1 MIFCNTVIIEN
12 EQKTSN
18 LLRFY
23 LKEYCPEIEILAI
36 SKTVDDGICSIEK
49 QKPDIVFLDLDLND
63 GKGFSVLDKLEEINF
78 EVIITTRNKDMAL
91 KAFDYNASHYLLKPF
106 SPLELR
112 KAVNRAVRNI
122 IISDEM
128 SRFVSEALR
137 TVKKECV
144 SIDTGNGEVDIPVQ
158 DIIYIE
164 AHGNK
169 CLFIMRSDEIIKSG
183 NFLKSYEKKFSGYNF
198 YRVNR
203 SHFVNLDYVKSYKE
217 NQQPEL
223 EMVNGDIIHISQ
235 SKQKKIIHLM
245 DKFIANV

>member
-36 SKTVDDGICSIEK
+36 SKTVDDGICTIEQ

-63 GKGFSVLDKLEEINF
+63 GNGFSVLDKLEEINF
-78 EVIITTRNKDMAL
+78 EVIITTRNKDQAI

-112 KAVNRAVRNI
+112 KAVNRAVRNK

-128 SRFVSEALR
+128 SCIVSEALK

-144 SIDTGNGEVDIPVQ
+144 RIDTSNGEVNIPVQ

-164 AHGNK
+164 AQGNK
-169 CLFIMRSDEIIKSG
+169 SIFIMRSDKIIKSD
-183 NFLKSYEKKFSGYNF
+183 NFLKSYEKAFSGYNF

-203 SHFVNLDYVKSYKE
+203 SHFINLDYVKSYKE
-217 NQQPEL
+217 NEQPEL
-223 EMVNGDIIHISQ
+223 EMVNGDIIHIPQ
-235 SKQKKIIHLM
+235 RKQKEIIHLM